1 MDNILIIHPGPLGQ
15 HTGTLFYCK
24 FLKNNFLVNYVGI
37 DEGFGS
43 VVLEDIEA
51 THLKPTKNTLIR
63 KIKYFKLAIK
73 IIKQKKYK
81 FILVN
86 YFPLCSLLL
95 FFNRSLVVEIRT
107 SYIFKSK
114 LRRLIYNFVLTNE
127 VKLFKNITT
136 LTKSL
141 SEYLKLPKR
150 TKIIPLGGP
159 LINKRKINFQNLK
172 FLYVGTF
179 KQRNIHLT
187 IEAFSIFLHSLN
199 IKKDTLGIEIQYH
212 IVGFGDPSDIEKI
225 KQYIEIFDLSKY
237 VIFHGEVRYP
247 DLEIIF
253 NNCNIGISYVPMFD
267 YFQRQPVTKTC
278 EYLLNGMPVIA
289 TRLNEHLQLINSE
302 NGVLIN
308 DNIAGLTKGFSFI
321 FENRLN
327 FSSERIQIKA
337 NTLSWNY
344 IINQILIPFIN
355 DI

>member
-1 MDNILIIHPGPLGQ
+1 MDNILIIHPGPFGQ

-24 FLKNNFLVNYVGI
+24 FLKNSFLVNYVGI
-37 DEGFGS
+37 DEGFGYS
-43 VVLEDIEA
+43 VLDEIEA
-51 THLKPTKNTLIR
+51 IHLKPTKNTLIR
-63 KIKYFKLAIK
+63 KINYFKLAIK

-95 FFNRSLVVEIRT
+95 IFNRSLVVEIRT

-127 VKLFKNITT
+127 VKLFRNITT

-159 LINKRKINFQNLK
+159 LIKKRKINFQNLF

-187 IEAFSIFLHSLN
+187 IEAFSIFLKSLN
-199 IKKDTLGIEIQYH
+199 FKKNALGIEIQYH
-212 IVGFGDPSDIEKI
+212 IVGFGDSSDIEKI
-225 KQYIEIFDLSKY
+225 KHYIDIFDLSKY
-237 VIFHGEVRYP
+237 VFFHGEVRYP
-247 DLEIIF
+247 ELENIF
-253 NNCNIGISYVPMFD
+253 NNCNIGVSYVPMFD
-267 YFQRQPVTKTC
+267 FFKRQPVTKTC

-289 TRLNEHLQLINSE
+289 TRLNEHLQLINYE
-302 NGVLIN
+302 NGILIN
-308 DNIAGLTKGFSFI
+308 DNITDLTNGFTFI

-327 FSSERIQIKA
+327 FSSESIQIKA

-344 IINQILIPFIN
+344 IINQILIPYIN